1 MALPHNPTFNAGTD
15 LVSEEAWPVGTVW
28 HYTTA
33 AGLAGL
39 VGGKVLWASAMAFMN
54 DSQEMHTG
62 KAVFDKLLE
71 THAGEV
77 DPHIREN
84 FSYMVQAALRNDR
97 YRTFI
102 ACASRLPDSLTM
114 WRNYTS
120 EVGFAV
126 ALDGTKPLLMRRQ
139 RRITEKMIGAVGYHG
154 EESRQLVRELAANGS
169 ADFAW
174 TPAVYD
180 PAEQYKSAY
189 AALRGIEATALA
201 RAESRE
207 MDRHELDAI
216 ADAAKVLPTFKNP
229 AFRDEAEMRI
239 VCGTGIHVDLMHLK
253 HRPGRYGMI
262 PYVEL
267 GIPED
272 RSQGLED
279 EPEPMADL
287 PITGVVVG
295 PTPYPEEARVGV
307 LELLRSHG
315 HETVPVIE
323 SRIPFRS

>member
-1 MALPHNPTFNAGTD
+1 MALPQAPSFNSGTD
-15 LVSEEAWPVGTVW
+15 LVSKNAWRHGTVW

-33 AGLAGL
+33 TGLAGL
-39 VGGKVLWASAMAFMN
+39 IGRKVLWASATAFMN
-54 DSQEMHTG
+54 DLQELHTG

-71 THAGEV
+71 THAEQV
-77 DPHIREN
+77 DSCIQEEFN
-84 FSYMVQAALRNDR
+84 SMVRTALRNDR
-97 YRTFI
+97 HRTFI

-126 ALDGTKPLLMRRQ
+126 ALDGTEPLFMRRQ
-139 RRITEKMIGAVGYHG
+139 RQITDKMIAALGHKN
-154 EESRQLVRELAANGS
+154 EKNKQLVRALAATGS
-169 ADFAW
+169 APFEW
-174 TPAVYD
+174 TPAVYR
-180 PAEQYKSAY
+180 PEEQYNAAW

-201 RAESRE
+201 RAGDRE
-207 MDRHELDAI
+207 PDKHEFEAM

-229 AFRDEAEMRI
+229 AFQDEAEMRI
-239 VCGTGIHVDLMHLK
+239 VCNAGMDVDLMYLK

-267 GIPED
+267 GLPED
-272 RSQGLED
+272 HMQKLGD
-279 EPEPMADL
+279 EPEPMRDL
-287 PITGVVVG
+287 PITGVVIG
-295 PTPYPEEARVGV
+295 PTPYPEEARIGV

-315 HETVPVIE
+315 HENVLVVE